1 MPDNMGELYRVIDSL
16 RGRLA
21 EAEERID
28 GLERSSGTVDDDDAF
43 TTEDSFPQ
51 IIGSPNLDVT
61 MATRYLATG
70 TTIPD
75 KGASSWYALTIDN
88 ENISPPILWFRGSDL
103 PSATA
108 SAGDAVVL
116 ANALPFQVFEV
127 TTLNSGANRYIYLQL
142 TSDDEL
148 LFAINS
154 TAVDPM
160 PLTIHHWF
168 DRSSPEQ
175 PDAPTLSGRNT
186 EIRVDWTKPHGFVN
200 DYNIRYREARTTV
213 WMDWQHDGT
222 DLTATITGLVNNTEY
237 EVQVQAAND
246 SNSSP
251 WSDSSTATP
260 LPLQMLSTEAV
271 VFTSQQQFTDAFE
284 DEIIGTTNGQWAFDS
299 TGSTSSGNTG
309 PGTNNS
315 LTFMHTETSS
325 GTSEQAMEANGDIM
339 FAILPTGISRTLHMR
354 LCIQGQFG
362 NGQEGL
368 QVNHRA
374 RETDAWAEAGFIH
387 GWDYSDTYSAGGTVT
402 DEDGNTLTFVA
413 DGGWVD
419 FEIIIPDTAT
429 QVQLQP
435 RYINRGNIYEH
446 DIAFRQF
453 HWEYLGNP

>member
-16 RGRLA
+16 RGRLS

-103 PSATA
+103 PSTTA

-222 DLTATITGLVNNTEY
+222 GLTATITGLVNNTEY

-260 LPLQMLSTEAV
+260 VPLQMLSTEAV

-284 DEIIGTTNGQWAFDS
+284 DETISNAGGWQFDNS
-299 TGSTSSGNTG
+299 GSTSSTNTG

-315 LTFMHTETSS
+315 LTFMHTETSGS
-325 GTSEQAMEANGDIM
+325 SIVSTLEGNGATM
-339 FAILPTGISRTLHMR
+339 FATLPTGTGRTLHMR
-354 LCIQGQFG
+354 LCIQGEFG
-362 NGQEGL
+362 NGTEGL

-374 RETDAWAEAGFIH
+374 RAADAWTEADFIH
-387 GWDYSDTYSAGGTVT
+387 GWDYSDDHDMGDTVQ
-402 DEDGNTLTFVA
+402 DEDGNTLTIVA

-419 FEIIIPDTAT
+419 FEISIPDTAT

-435 RYINRGNIYEH
+435 RYIIVGSAFEH

-453 HWEYLGNP
+453 HWEYLGSP